1 MTDQLTKERIEQTRI
16 DIAKVINTLESVSQR
31 MDWVFDRNDEWDNGI
46 QYQIEDATR
55 LLGMSL
61 ATLTNWWDDE
71 DVEDKQE

>member
-31 MDWVFDRNDEWDNGI
+31 MEWVFECNDEWDNDI

-61 ATLTNWWDDE
+61 ATLTTWWEGEDE
-71 DVEDKQE
+71 EDNQE

>member
-71 DVEDKQE
+71 DVEDTQE

>member
-16 DIAKVINTLESVSQR
+16 DIAKIINTLESVSDR
-31 MDWVFDRNDEWDNGI
+31 MTWVFDRNDEWDNGI